1 MIRNSVQ
8 TVTSMPVLVLADSAR
23 EADGWGTFLNAD
35 EVWDEGMFVRI
46 ATGEDVK
53 KWLKTEFSQE
63 DLALFIGAS
72 RLKRA
77 YDKREEFALSQ
88 AHKILQPFVKN
99 LASIED
105 SVIELKLKDGAKISL
120 RSSPRWNATRWNF
133 SGLLRDVFDD
143 AKFVIWHSEKED
155 RFIPALYCS
164 NRKTAAFIV
173 QFMGRIRVCPKCDA
187 PFIPLAGNVDY
198 CSPAHREAHRV
209 ARSRWRAKQ
218 KTEGKKK
225 K

>member
-1 MIRNSVQ
+1 MARMAELHPVARSPFARILSTAAFRSSCVGVSV
-8 TVTSMPVLVLADSAR
+8 SSH
-23 EADGWGTFLNAD
+23 
-35 EVWDEGMFVRI
+35 
-46 ATGEDVK
+46 
-53 KWLKTEFSQE
+53 LKLCF
-63 DLALFIGAS
+63 
-72 RLKRA
+72 
-77 YDKREEFALSQ
+77 
-88 AHKILQPFVKN
+88 LQPFVKN
-99 LASIED
+99 LAPIED
-105 SVIELKLKDGAKISL
+105 SVVEFKLKDGARISL

-143 AKFVIWHSEKED
+143 AKFVIWHSEKEN

-173 QFMGRIRVCPKCDA
+173 QFMGRIRVCPKCGV

-198 CSPAHREAHRV
+198 CCPAHREAHRV

-218 KTEGKKK
+218 KPEGKKK